1 MDDLL
6 SAMQIIDRNSDKLKE
21 GDYLQLCNILKKAYN
36 QRSDTVYFFDYENFT
51 THPIGTSEYELRYFY
66 DYYFDRALSFDSDY
80 LQGQIQYLRRE
91 LSMNQPI
98 HRISK
103 NIRETVSKHYALLYD
118 VSLEDIELDGRKKEI
133 ESICKSYIQIE
144 NDFRR
149 RYCIAIEKKLDSLEH
164 ADEHL
169 DEV

>member
-1 MDDLL
+1 
-6 SAMQIIDRNSDKLKE
+6 
-21 GDYLQLCNILKKAYN
+21 
-36 QRSDTVYFFDYENFT
+36 
-51 THPIGTSEYELRYFY
+51 
-66 DYYFDRALSFDSDY
+66 
-80 LQGQIQYLRRE
+80 
-91 LSMNQPI
+91 MNQPI

-133 ESICKSYIQIE
+133 QSLCKSYIQIE